1 MVLVNIVD
9 YPTIIVIKAKLLI
22 LIVVINRHRPKQRI
36 VFEKFRFFLV
46 QYLLV
51 CSMAFDHV
59 IIAECW

>member
-36 VFEKFRFFLV
+36 VFE
-46 QYLLV
+46 
-51 CSMAFDHV
+51 
-59 IIAECW
+59 